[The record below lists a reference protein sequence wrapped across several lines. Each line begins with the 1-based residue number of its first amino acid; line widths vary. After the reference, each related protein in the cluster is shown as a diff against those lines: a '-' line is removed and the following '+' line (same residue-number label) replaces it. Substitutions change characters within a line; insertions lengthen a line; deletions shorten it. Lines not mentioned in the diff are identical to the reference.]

1 MKNILKLVPAFIA
14 SLLLAGCFLMYKPT
28 IQQGNIITPD
38 MVEQLHPGLP
48 QEQVRYIMGTPVLQ
62 NPLNPN
68 RWDYVYTYQKGSHVR
83 QQQHIALFFS
93 NGILQSIQTTP
104 MEAK

>member
-1 MKNILKLVPAFIA
+1 MKKLLKLIFVLITC
-14 SLLLAGCFLMYKPT
+14 SLLAGCFLMYKPV

-38 MVEQLHPGLP
+38 MVAQLHPGLP

-68 RWDYVYTYQKGSHVR
+68 RWDYVYTYQKGSHIR
-83 QQQHIALFFS
+83 QQQHVTLFFS

-104 MEAK
+104 M